1 MLAQVVLT
9 ALVVSSSPA
18 VASEPPQ
25 AVSGQLVLPG
35 QTAAAPAAEPGLP
48 PALPSRGTLGPSVP
62 LHSESLGHAVNIR
75 VYEPPPSA
83 TCDRLP
89 VLYVTDGSDYWKPE
103 LGNIV
108 ETLDDLITSGRLSPL
123 IAVFIDEWDP
133 VERKNRRFE
142 HFLPAGP
149 ETFEPFESCPFCD
162 FLVHEVVPWVES
174 RHAVDDERRGILGTS
189 LGGFNA
195 AYMALTH
202 PDLFRV
208 VGIQS
213 PSIWRQPWFAE
224 RVARATTLPGKVA
237 IDVGI
242 EESKFL
248 PGARALRD
256 AYASR
261 GVPLQYRE
269 ASADDSAGHSWKHW
283 RATAAEVLLFLYPVR

>member
-1 MLAQVVLT
+1 MLAHVVLF
-9 ALVVSSSPA
+9 ALVLSSSAAAATETPLA
-18 VASEPPQ
+18 PS
-25 AVSGQLVLPG
+25 SQLVLPQ
-35 QTAAAPAAEPGLP
+35 QTTPAQAVEPSFP
-48 PALPSRGTLGPSVP
+48 PAVPSRGTLGPSVP
-62 LHSESLGHAVNIR
+62 LPSERLGHTVNIR
-75 VYEPPPSA
+75 VYEPPSSA
-83 TCDRLP
+83 TCERLP

-108 ETLDDLITSGRLSPL
+108 ETLDELITSGRLSPL
-123 IAVFIDEWDP
+123 VAVFIDEWDP

-174 RHAVDDERRGILGTS
+174 RYAVDAERRGILGTS

-224 RVARATTLPGKVA
+224 RVARATALPGKVA
-237 IDVGI
+237 IDVGVQ
-242 EESKFL
+242 ESKFL

-269 ASADDSAGHSWKHW
+269 ASADHSAGHSWKHW